1 MTDKKKIRKIEQ
13 ILNDGKSPIDAVLA
27 TVKKEIKDKF
37 HFDVDLNPDG
47 TVERYWYNDRPTR
60 KPRSKKKEAP
70 KADGTLDVDENG
82 KIIDPIS
89 QQPQWLEGQQA
100 WGDPKPTK
108 TEEKKKKK

>member
-1 MTDKKKIRKIEQ
+1 MTDKEKIRKIEQ
-13 ILNDGKSPIDAVLA
+13 ILNDGKSPVDAVLA

-60 KPRSKKKEAP
+60 KPRAKKDKKEEQP
-70 KADGTLDVDENG
+70 KPEEQ
-82 KIIDPIS
+82 
-89 QQPQWLEGQQA
+89 QQPQWLEGQQN

-108 TEEKKKKK
+108 GKK

>member
-1 MTDKKKIRKIEQ
+1 MTDKEKIRKIEQ

-60 KPRSKKKEAP
+60 KPRAKKNQPQEEQPQAQ
-70 KADGTLDVDENG
+70 E
-82 KIIDPIS
+82 
-89 QQPQWLEGQQA
+89 QPQWLEGQQA
-100 WGDPKPTK
+100 WGEPKSTK
-108 TEEKKKKK
+108 TEAKKKK